1 MSIRSFLKEAFGS
14 KKEVVEE
21 AKSEQVIKETVKDK
35 TRRVKDPL
43 RLDRKDGAE
52 DAFGRFH
59 SWFDW
64 HLQYAQGCHCEQAL
78 KGEAV
83 RK

>member
-1 MSIRSFLKEAFGS
+1 MSVRSFLKETFGS
-14 KKEVVEE
+14 KEVSEE
-21 AKSEQVIKETVKDK
+21 AKSEQVIKETVKGK
-35 TRRVKDPL
+35 IRRVKDPL
-43 RLDRKDGAE
+43 RLDRKGGAE
-52 DAFGRFH
+52 DAFGRWH

-78 KGEAV
+78 KGEGAK